1 MKLNKQ
7 TLSEQIYQILRKDI
21 LTRVYPPGKKLT
33 LKQLQE
39 RFGVSSTP
47 IREALTRL
55 SEDGLTEYYSN
66 IGINVIHLKEKD
78 LRELY
83 EFMADLDSLAILHAA
98 SHPDQSGLLDRL
110 SENIREFQ
118 QKLSTPSPSYEDQAA
133 LKDLS
138 DNFHLLF
145 YDYCGN
151 SRMCQAAGR
160 QRSQLTMYS
169 NQYSS
174 DLKILK
180 AIEREHL
187 DIWKAYSSG
196 DPRQA
201 SRLMHTHLLHS
212 LSYALKIAD
221 L

>member
-21 LTRVYPPGKKLT
+21 LTRVYHPGEKLT

-47 IREALTRL
+47 IREALARL

-66 IGINVIHLKEKD
+66 IGINVIQLKEKD

-98 SHPDQSGLLDRL
+98 GHPDQQQLLDRL
-110 SENIREFQ
+110 SKNVKEFQ
-118 QKLSTPSPSYEDQAA
+118 QKLGNPSPTPEDQAS
-133 LKDLS
+133 LRDLS

-145 YDYCGN
+145 YDFCGN
-151 SRMCQAAGR
+151 SRMCQAARR

-174 DLKILK
+174 DMKTLE
-180 AIEREHL
+180 AIEGEHL

-196 DPRQA
+196 NPAQA
-201 SRLMHTHLLHS
+201 SQLMHAHLLHS
-212 LSYALKIAD
+212 LSYALEGAD